1 MSTAARD
8 RARVAA
14 AEGVWE
20 ARAAR
25 TGHDRWYRVYVF
37 IALGLVVVAPV
48 ARLVWTTAG
57 SAEGVAALT
66 SARAPGVSG
75 IVVAALI
82 GAALVLGR
90 ERGPVSSTPLLVFA
104 LATADLPRL
113 AAFRRPLVRAGAVLV
128 VSGAGAGA
136 VIGATLVRAG
146 AASPGAG
153 VLVVV
158 AGALVGVVILVSWLA
173 GQAAPRAAVW
183 SAAGVVVTAV
193 VGRFVPAVSVA
204 TPGGW
209 VERAYPVGG
218 VAPPEIA
225 AVLSLVA
232 AVGVALAVTP
242 WLMARL
248 RSHDLLAQAS
258 RWEAASSLVSGVD
271 LAGATAVY
279 RSRPRVG
286 RRSGAVRP
294 SRWRAWTFVRRDAS
308 GAARTPV
315 RLALG
320 VVALVGGGVVLAA
333 ATSSTGGGSSAVDS
347 TVLFGAAA
355 GLLVF
360 AGLGPVTDGLRHAA
374 AVAADVTLYGVG
386 DLHLLGLHGLFP
398 SVLAVVVLVTAGVAT
413 ASLVASTAGGAV
425 PVASAAVALLSLGVR
440 VIGALKGPMPPA
452 LLLPVSSPAGDPMA
466 LVRVIWA
473 VDGLVL
479 AGLVGGAAALVAVT
493 PVPLVLTAVL
503 LGVVGASRWRRRA

>member
-14 AEGVWE
+14 AQGVWE

-25 TGHDRWYRVYVF
+25 TGHDRWYRVYV
-37 IALGLVVVAPV
+37 IVALGLVVVAPV

-66 SARAPGVSG
+66 SARAPGVSE

-183 SAAGVVVTAV
+183 SAAGSS
-193 VGRFVPAVSVA
+193 GRIRS
-204 TPGGW
+204 
-209 VERAYPVGG
+209 
-218 VAPPEIA
+218 A
-225 AVLSLVA
+225 AS
-232 AVGVALAVTP
+232 
-242 WLMARL
+242 RL
-248 RSHDLLAQAS
+248 RRSPPCSRSSPRSAS
-258 RWEAASSLVSGVD
+258 R
-271 LAGATAVY
+271 
-279 RSRPRVG
+279 
-286 RRSGAVRP
+286 
-294 SRWRAWTFVRRDAS
+294 
-308 GAARTPV
+308 
-315 RLALG
+315 
-320 VVALVGGGVVLAA
+320 
-333 ATSSTGGGSSAVDS
+333 
-347 TVLFGAAA
+347 
-355 GLLVF
+355 
-360 AGLGPVTDGLRHAA
+360 
-374 AVAADVTLYGVG
+374 
-386 DLHLLGLHGLFP
+386 
-398 SVLAVVVLVTAGVAT
+398 
-413 ASLVASTAGGAV
+413 
-425 PVASAAVALLSLGVR
+425 
-440 VIGALKGPMPPA
+440 
-452 LLLPVSSPAGDPMA
+452 SP
-466 LVRVIWA
+466 
-473 VDGLVL
+473 
-479 AGLVGGAAALVAVT
+479 
-493 PVPLVLTAVL
+493 
-503 LGVVGASRWRRRA
+503 